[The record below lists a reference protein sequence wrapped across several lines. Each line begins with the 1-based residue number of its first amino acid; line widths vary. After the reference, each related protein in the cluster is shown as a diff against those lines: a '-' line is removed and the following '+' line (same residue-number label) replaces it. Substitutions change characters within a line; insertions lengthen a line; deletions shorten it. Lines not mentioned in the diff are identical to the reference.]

1 MPCGPL
7 PQALDGLGP
16 CPFLSFLRAARIVHR
31 RCRCCLR
38 CRCPCQRPAPG
49 RRQEAHPQ
57 EDRLRPHARQELRPR
72 GKQSVMLGVAHGA
85 VVRFRMGEKKGEDL
99 PSTATGLGRRPRVST
114 LSSPFSFVSLLR
126 TFQITIFD
134 HRGCARKGVEYKG
147 ELSGG
152 TDDEMCVKVA
162 QTQLK
167 IDSPAAKELA
177 TSVLAVSRNLNP
189 FCASG
194 DSAGYH
200 LGLGL
205 GSFASFPGR
214 PSPLARQ
221 VPEDKSTCAGWRV
234 RGWRVLGGSWRAG
247 SMVEPCKD
255 WKFRR
260 GWCAHERGMI
270 NEIGTCSARRGQRR
284 CASRV
289 RGPSLPVVARSVC
302 RPDGGGIAPLWS
314 HVGRAPTSAGMV
326 WWSKCVVLCW
336 AWAKQALE
344 V

>member
-1 MPCGPL
+1 VPCGPL

-194 DSAGYH
+194 DSAGYPSWF
-200 LGLGL
+200 G
-205 GSFASFPGR
+205 PGQLCQLPR
-214 PSPLARQ
+214 TTKP
-221 VPEDKSTCAGWRV
+221 T
-234 RGWRVLGGSWRAG
+234 
-247 SMVEPCKD
+247 
-255 WKFRR
+255 
-260 GWCAHERGMI
+260 
-270 NEIGTCSARRGQRR
+270 GTTSARGQVDV
-284 CASRV
+284 CWVASAGVASAGRELAGGIHGRAVQGLEVQKRLV
-289 RGPSLPVVARSVC
+289 RSRARDDQRDRDMLGEEGATTMREQSAWPVVARRCPFSV
-302 RPDGGGIAPLWS
+302 
-314 HVGRAPTSAGMV
+314 
-326 WWSKCVVLCW
+326 
-336 AWAKQALE
+336 QA
-344 V
+344 